1 MKEEII
7 QKALDHFLKNGS
19 KIITMDDI
27 ANEFGLSKKT
37 LYTLFKNKEAL
48 ITEAVSLLW
57 NDYLKDVQE
66 IIESEENPIE
76 KIILIYKR
84 AIEIVSSIEPIFIV
98 SLKKYHNKIM
108 CLYVANRNALI
119 DDFILPLLEKAQKES
134 QIDSNVNLL
143 LFCEVNFKY
152 FDERIWKNNF
162 LLKYSKEEALE
173 YFITRRIKG
182 ILSKDF
188 MYLTEIK

>member
-7 QKALDHFLKNGS
+7 QKALNHFLKNGS

-37 LYTLFKNKEAL
+37 LYTLFKNKEVL
-48 ITEAVSLLW
+48 ITEAVNLLW

-66 IIESEENPIE
+66 ILESEENPIK

-84 AIEIVSSIEPIFIV
+84 AIEIVSSIEPIFIA

-162 LLKYSKEEALE
+162 LHKYSKEEALE
-173 YFITRRIKG
+173 YFITRRLKG

-188 MYLTEIK
+188 LYLTEIK